1 MKHFILGL
9 IALTGLSAS
18 AQVTGDLFSM
28 VRVDGNVSTLV
39 NTGFVGFKCNNGVR
53 LGTGFLK
60 QTILPHENMFYTDYS
75 TVNLQFRQT
84 YENGNFFYIGP
95 ALTRLGTIDQP
106 TMYSYGVEVG
116 LFLLKQ

>member
-1 MKHFILGL
+1 MKYLL
-9 IALTGLSAS
+9 TTLALAIGLSAS

-39 NTGFVGFKCNNGVR
+39 NSGFVGFKCNNGVR

-60 QTILPHENMFYTDYS
+60 QTILPHENVFYTDYS

-84 YENGNFFYIGP
+84 SENGNFFYIGP
-95 ALTRLGTIDQP
+95 ALTRLGTIDKP
-106 TMYSYGVEVG
+106 TVYSYGVEVG
-116 LFLLKQ
+116 LFLLKL